1 MQTAESVCLW
11 NYQYKNKTSYL
22 VCTKNFLCKNE
33 LSSKA
38 IIYCIQCNSLL
49 CILCDNDIHKNLNN
63 KKHERLNLD
72 EIDNEYCSINQ
83 QHQAIFY
90 CLTCK
95 LTYCYICYK
104 NYHQKL
110 DQQEHKLQKFKEKQI
125 LLSTETNND
134 QYETKSIKI
143 IPSFNINNE
152 NIEPSAYSFEDVQ
165 VNNNNDE
172 NNLSLL
178 KQKEDSIELLIHQR
192 DRSNSIPKQDNFN
205 QQMLLESMID
215 DNENIQQNQF
225 NINSSKEFLLFDANE
240 HLTIDDEFE
249 FLNRLKCEKD
259 LHVKCV
265 SIIGNTG
272 DGKSYTLNQI
282 FFNGQEI
289 FHTSSTSNSCTLGIW
304 TAFDEN
310 HQIIL
315 FDTEGHLGLTE
326 NNNRRNRLL
335 FKILCISDIIIYR
348 TRSSTLSNNMFQF
361 LSDVSNVYIKYFQKE
376 LEIIMK
382 NDQINQSL
390 STIGPALII
399 FHETQHTEILK
410 NYSAVKQIKERFK
423 TMNLSYD
430 AYSSIE
436 YVGIQTVGE
445 KSSDFNEIKATIT
458 AILDDNNRRFRRPLS
473 VIFKTLKA
481 LNEKFNHF
489 IPPSLPSTLPDDI
502 FACNIKCLS
511 CRAKCTIVANHEKD
525 NLPHQCNKRCSYN
538 KELDNEVWKCLSC
551 HYDGRDTIVYGKL
564 ITKNDGLVQGLLKY
578 VWSGCVIECPYHGEI
593 YRSRKHW
600 YGNNEPKDVTFVEI
614 IHVWPDDDNSRL
626 ASDVT
631 PRKFIELIVYASSY
645 LSAPTKLITEM
656 VADQV
661 APSYWVPN
669 KYVID
674 CAGCKLHFGSEH
686 SKHHCRV
693 CGHVF
698 CDVCTKYRRII
709 SWIDI
714 EKPVRVC
721 FNCNDNPISP
731 LSNETQKQLLKN
743 IYENNSSNE
752 SINTVSSDEQLNDLY
767 LTPTDIFDI
776 EQSGTTIVDIPTS
789 RRVYETVISG
799 LEKIGVNYPIELIK
813 ESIRPN
819 YWKPDNEC
827 YACHICKRVFNNTTN
842 RLHHCRSCGDGVCEN
857 CSPNQRP
864 VPERDWLTPV
874 RMFMYNGYSSYDS
887 EIQRHIVSNSPL
899 SSNVPLS
906 VAEEIVLPYLKYIN
920 DLITSNR
927 TFSIVNDKDFKW
939 TLEIFAFGFTCE
951 QPLILQLCS
960 NIYVEWLKV
969 FEGISNNSNSIP
981 QILKEKTEFYWSQM
995 FWHLYHLFVVHD
1007 EKPADALTKGIYSH
1021 KVLRQLQA
1029 VISQTD
1035 LSLDLW
1041 HILLQ
1046 VFLAIGDT
1054 VLSSPYRTNEEDT
1067 AVMSFRLVPSIY
1079 QVFLVAAYKVH
1090 IPPGL
1095 WRTFRDYAV
1104 TWRHRPAVVYDWA
1117 QLTCVLT
1124 STVVRKLWWP
1134 DLISLQYICT
1144 ETDQSDYIQNVID
1157 SFPLDLLVITWIKFL
1172 TILQNPSECGDVSIF
1187 LHMPK
1192 YLNLLQENSN
1202 IKLKDLTS
1210 LQELPRIFVNATK
1223 AIGMFVDIWLGKDI
1237 DLTSLYSPKPMNN
1250 STVTMN
1256 DNITSNSNL
1265 LSSSRPF
1272 TQSVRVPPPPSTLQ
1286 QQQPATG
1293 TLKSTKSNTENRRA
1307 FSTVSPTT
1315 NTNFQQN
1322 RSEQSPKILRK
1333 NRPTVNSLMHLYGP
1347 WILDACLLQ
1356 MKDRYTRSS
1365 TIVNTNDSARMNETD
1380 KTLDIQNERLM
1391 DEAFAKSFATICTI
1405 FGSAHCDEY
1414 IHLEY
1419 LSRFYYILQQGL
1431 RFYQGDEQRSLTIIE
1446 SILLNSAD
1454 LFRINLRGINI
1465 LLPLYL
1471 DAIEYY
1477 LQNDFQTYI
1486 NNQSYMK
1493 STINSSIIYD
1503 RYIRIRSKC
1512 IQILM
1517 SIVSLPFHYEH
1528 LQQILFEDYFEKSHD
1543 VQTIVKTFFQYRV
1556 KIFQLLLYGLK
1567 SEQDI
1572 MNVQLL
1578 FGTVRLACS
1587 LSAHYERQQVK
1598 SDEKVYKEITLEYS
1612 SHAVLLICDKG
1623 TKDSQLFL
1631 AALDTLISFVTD
1643 PMCQIS
1649 IETWKKVLKRLCTF
1663 IDTQLHSSPTH
1674 HTREMHSTCVAT
1686 YNTLVT
1692 LIIEQPTL
1700 LDDSENL
1707 FQLCQIIELGI
1718 SGEKA
1723 QSSEKIVYKK
1733 YKEFHPASQR
1743 VAEAAEYLMCIL
1755 FEHKTLNRLTNV
1767 SQRSVTGACL
1777 HAELAGDILNEE
1789 AVLHLKND
1797 ICRNWLDETTF
1808 TNSMASTNFKYFAVN
1823 GNTLFA
1829 ITELPISV
1837 NNDMPAIIL
1846 LCRGLFGKNIWTLNF
1861 RYNPQSN
1868 LSIHRNKSNERILNE
1883 NDKTISSSTI
1893 SSLNNDHKEK
1903 LILPHSTRN
1912 ERAKSEL
1919 SIPTLNSVVKR
1930 DEEKLNLFR
1939 TLKTKQMKIE
1949 EYALQRTTY
1958 LTNEKPIPECKP
1970 QERQTH
1976 FESIRLFLSHYGFCS
1991 LDSMH
1996 HIINGKEWNESRI
2009 IDHHLQP
2016 SIQLLDSNITT
2027 FMDDIKKLDKISPTL
2042 YCTGQIFY
2050 LKRNQYTIN
2059 ESFLNMKTPEQLN
2072 PSFLTMVSQFGTVVE
2087 VKRHCGWTGDIETSW
2102 KTVSV
2107 TQLNKCSTSKTLID
2121 IDGDDSILYWV
2132 DLTTEMAFYLPHHF
2146 SIVDNQSSEMRI
2158 LIVWLEEFPD
2168 DLDSILPIQEQQ
2180 SKTRDISII
2189 GIHPLK
2195 NHLFRILLNSN
2206 AQRIQSACASIP
2218 LIDGM
2223 VLPLHI
2229 LPLFLR
2235 QAVNNL
2241 SRRKRLED
2249 SQNSQTAYS
2258 IRKKRITKI
2267 IDKYQNRTNHNLDE
2281 FFQNIFFSST
2291 TFKSQPI
2298 INQSK
2303 SRSNSMIV
2311 VQS

>member
-83 QHQAIFY
+83 QHQAIF
-90 CLTCK
+90 
-95 LTYCYICYK
+95 
-104 NYHQKL
+104 
-110 DQQEHKLQKFKEKQI
+110 
-125 LLSTETNND
+125 LLFNID

-382 NDQINQSL
+382 NYQINQSL

-473 VIFKTLKA
+473 VIFKTLKT

-1104 TWRHRPAVVYDWA
+1104 TWRHRPAVVYVLLFYLDWA

-1293 TLKSTKSNTENRRA
+1293 TLKSTKSNTENRR
-1307 FSTVSPTT
+1307 
-1315 NTNFQQN
+1315 
-1322 RSEQSPKILRK
+1322 
-1333 NRPTVNSLMHLYGP
+1333 G
-1347 WILDACLLQ
+1347 
-1356 MKDRYTRSS
+1356 
-1365 TIVNTNDSARMNETD
+1365 
-1380 KTLDIQNERLM
+1380 
-1391 DEAFAKSFATICTI
+1391 
-1405 FGSAHCDEY
+1405 
-1414 IHLEY
+1414 
-1419 LSRFYYILQQGL
+1419 
-1431 RFYQGDEQRSLTIIE
+1431 
-1446 SILLNSAD
+1446 
-1454 LFRINLRGINI
+1454 
-1465 LLPLYL
+1465 
-1471 DAIEYY
+1471 
-1477 LQNDFQTYI
+1477 
-1486 NNQSYMK
+1486 
-1493 STINSSIIYD
+1493 
-1503 RYIRIRSKC
+1503 
-1512 IQILM
+1512 
-1517 SIVSLPFHYEH
+1517 
-1528 LQQILFEDYFEKSHD
+1528 
-1543 VQTIVKTFFQYRV
+1543 
-1556 KIFQLLLYGLK
+1556 
-1567 SEQDI
+1567 
-1572 MNVQLL
+1572 NV
-1578 FGTVRLACS
+1578 
-1587 LSAHYERQQVK
+1587 
-1598 SDEKVYKEITLEYS
+1598 
-1612 SHAVLLICDKG
+1612 
-1623 TKDSQLFL
+1623 
-1631 AALDTLISFVTD
+1631 
-1643 PMCQIS
+1643 
-1649 IETWKKVLKRLCTF
+1649 
-1663 IDTQLHSSPTH
+1663 
-1674 HTREMHSTCVAT
+1674 
-1686 YNTLVT
+1686 
-1692 LIIEQPTL
+1692 
-1700 LDDSENL
+1700 
-1707 FQLCQIIELGI
+1707 
-1718 SGEKA
+1718 
-1723 QSSEKIVYKK
+1723 
-1733 YKEFHPASQR
+1733 
-1743 VAEAAEYLMCIL
+1743 
-1755 FEHKTLNRLTNV
+1755 
-1767 SQRSVTGACL
+1767 
-1777 HAELAGDILNEE
+1777 
-1789 AVLHLKND
+1789 
-1797 ICRNWLDETTF
+1797 
-1808 TNSMASTNFKYFAVN
+1808 
-1823 GNTLFA
+1823 
-1829 ITELPISV
+1829 
-1837 NNDMPAIIL
+1837 
-1846 LCRGLFGKNIWTLNF
+1846 
-1861 RYNPQSN
+1861 
-1868 LSIHRNKSNERILNE
+1868 
-1883 NDKTISSSTI
+1883 
-1893 SSLNNDHKEK
+1893 
-1903 LILPHSTRN
+1903 
-1912 ERAKSEL
+1912 
-1919 SIPTLNSVVKR
+1919 
-1930 DEEKLNLFR
+1930 
-1939 TLKTKQMKIE
+1939 
-1949 EYALQRTTY
+1949 
-1958 LTNEKPIPECKP
+1958 
-1970 QERQTH
+1970 
-1976 FESIRLFLSHYGFCS
+1976 
-1991 LDSMH
+1991 
-1996 HIINGKEWNESRI
+1996 
-2009 IDHHLQP
+2009 
-2016 SIQLLDSNITT
+2016 
-2027 FMDDIKKLDKISPTL
+2027 
-2042 YCTGQIFY
+2042 
-2050 LKRNQYTIN
+2050 
-2059 ESFLNMKTPEQLN
+2059 
-2072 PSFLTMVSQFGTVVE
+2072 
-2087 VKRHCGWTGDIETSW
+2087 
-2102 KTVSV
+2102 
-2107 TQLNKCSTSKTLID
+2107 
-2121 IDGDDSILYWV
+2121 
-2132 DLTTEMAFYLPHHF
+2132 
-2146 SIVDNQSSEMRI
+2146 
-2158 LIVWLEEFPD
+2158 
-2168 DLDSILPIQEQQ
+2168 
-2180 SKTRDISII
+2180 
-2189 GIHPLK
+2189 
-2195 NHLFRILLNSN
+2195 
-2206 AQRIQSACASIP
+2206 
-2218 LIDGM
+2218 
-2223 VLPLHI
+2223 
-2229 LPLFLR
+2229 
-2235 QAVNNL
+2235 
-2241 SRRKRLED
+2241 
-2249 SQNSQTAYS
+2249 
-2258 IRKKRITKI
+2258 
-2267 IDKYQNRTNHNLDE
+2267 
-2281 FFQNIFFSST
+2281 
-2291 TFKSQPI
+2291 
-2298 INQSK
+2298 
-2303 SRSNSMIV
+2303 
-2311 VQS
+2311 